1 MMLTRSMLV
10 IQTITWNTKGV
21 FTLLAQLSCNRFST
35 YTTVSIRGNL
45 GMRTPTC
52 LGLVNTIFS
61 IFIFRISFTFSIPFR
76 NLLFNCGLFFM
87 LKKSKNYMIGQKK
100 LAQPSQPIKCNINT
114 YPNLVTHVFLCFKQV
129 ACFYFEF
136 SLFND
141 DVNFFLIGLCG
152 NFKF

>member
-52 LGLVNTIFS
+52 LGLVNTIFG

-87 LKKSKNYMIGQKK
+87 LKKSKNYMIGLKK
-100 LAQPSQPIKCNINT
+100 
-114 YPNLVTHVFLCFKQV
+114 NLHSHLNQSNAKLILIPTWSLMFSCASSRLPVFTLSSHCLMMV
-129 ACFYFEF
+129 
-136 SLFND
+136 LT
-141 DVNFFLIGLCG
+141 FFQIGLYDNC
-152 NFKF
+152 